1 VFFPVVSAVFLC
13 VFPLLKLTFYRE
25 KMEICKGQS
34 RPEQINQTEV
44 STMRQTNTTEEIRNN
59 ANRLVAKYYP
69 TMGWIEI
76 WQKGERT
83 IITVPVGTPIQ
94 ICHGDEVSH

>member
-1 VFFPVVSAVFLC
+1 M
-13 VFPLLKLTFYRE
+13 KRT
-25 KMEICKGQS
+25 
-34 RPEQINQTEV
+34 
-44 STMRQTNTTEEIRNN
+44 TNATEEIRNN

-94 ICHGDEVSH
+94 ICHGDEILTR

>member
-1 VFFPVVSAVFLC
+1 
-13 VFPLLKLTFYRE
+13 
-25 KMEICKGQS
+25 
-34 RPEQINQTEV
+34 
-44 STMRQTNTTEEIRNN
+44 MRQTNIAEEIRNN

-94 ICHGDEVSH
+94 ICHGNEVLIK